1 MKLNAASDFFKSLR
15 VQTNTKSEI
24 KIYESFIGIISNLQ
38 ERNFTEDELSAIEL
52 KLDELDLKSNPKNRI
67 RYFRKSLNAFKS
79 YLRDEFS
86 LTPEGYYAAMGI
98 AIGVAFG
105 AAFGASY
112 EMGFGV
118 AIGMIIG
125 LLIGI
130 SMDSAAKKQ
139 NRVLRSK

>member
-67 RYFRKSLNAFKS
+67 RYFRTSLNAFNS
-79 YLRDEFS
+79 YLRGEFS